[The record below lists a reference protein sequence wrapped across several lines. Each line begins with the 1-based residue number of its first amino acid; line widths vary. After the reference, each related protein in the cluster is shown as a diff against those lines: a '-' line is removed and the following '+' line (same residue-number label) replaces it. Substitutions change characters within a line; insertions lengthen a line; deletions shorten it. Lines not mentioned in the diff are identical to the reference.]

1 MDREKIILSDLDI
14 KILKFVKEEKTITE
28 ILDEFGMGFSQCK
41 RHIDRLKNY
50 IEKRNYGT
58 FRFVKL
64 NSQGEKVL
72 GVLKWYAL
80 IVKKK
85 FLKMF

>member
-14 KILKFVKEEKTITE
+14 KILKFIKEEKTITE
-28 ILDEFGMGFSQCK
+28 ILDEFGMGFSQGK
-41 RHIDRLKNY
+41 RHIDRLQNY

-64 NSQGEKVL
+64 NSRGEKVL
-72 GVLKWYAL
+72 GVLK
-80 IVKKK
+80 
-85 FLKMF
+85 